1 MKPMKTVTFRNSPVR
16 RDNLKHNV
24 ANNHLNPDHP
34 DFDPNLSPGW
44 SSGQANRTPP
54 LFSTA
59 WFEQWVTRLQREFS
73 KRSTFQIVV
82 IAILFHS
89 ALSIF
94 LIYAHLVYYSETYL
108 R

>member
-1 MKPMKTVTFRNSPVR
+1 MKTVTFRNSPVR
-16 RDNLKHNV
+16 RDQVNNHG
-24 ANNHLNPDHP
+24 NNHLNPN
-34 DFDPNLSPGW
+34 FNPNVSPGW
-44 SSGQANRTPP
+44 GKSSGQRQKAPP

-59 WFEQWVTRLQREFS
+59 WFELWVARCQRELG

-82 IAILFHS
+82 VAILFHS

>member
-1 MKPMKTVTFRNSPVR
+1 MS
-16 RDNLKHNV
+16 
-24 ANNHLNPDHP
+24 
-34 DFDPNLSPGW
+34 
-44 SSGQANRTPP
+44 
-54 LFSTA
+54 
-59 WFEQWVTRLQREFS
+59 RLHREFG
-73 KRSTFQIVV
+73 KRSTFQIVI